1 MDGKIITFINE
12 KGGVGKTSVC
22 FNSAWE
28 LAGLGK
34 KILMIDMD
42 GQKAN
47 LTFFSGVQRSD
58 SMKTI
63 VDVLKGGVS
72 LESVAVAVKENLDL
86 IPANMAVAE
95 LGMDAKISRLRSEL
109 KVAKDKY
116 DYIFVD
122 VNPSPGWGH
131 YLSLSVSDYAVVIM
145 LPDIASLEGNSGIL
159 ESIAE
164 IQETTNT
171 RLKIS
176 GILFNRSND
185 RTNLGKQ
192 VQEVAERMAVGAG
205 TKIFDTKIP
214 QAVSLS
220 ECVATHI
227 GITDYDPGSRASEA
241 VKGFVE
247 ELEREVG

>member
-1 MDGKIITFINE
+1 MSSKVITFINE

-28 LAGLGK
+28 LASRGK
-34 KILMIDMD
+34 RILMIDMD

-63 VDVLKGGVS
+63 VDVLKGGAS
-72 LESVAVAVKENLDL
+72 LESVAVTVKENLSL
-86 IPANMAVAE
+86 IPANMAVTE
-95 LGMDAKISRLRSEL
+95 LGMDSKISRLRSEL
-109 KVAKDKY
+109 KVEKDKY
-116 DYIFVD
+116 DYIFID

-131 YLSLSVSDYAVVIM
+131 YLSLSVSDFVVVIM

-159 ESIAE
+159 ESIEE

-171 RLKIS
+171 KLKIA

-185 RTNLGKQ
+185 RTNLGRQ
-192 VQEVAERMAVGAG
+192 VQEVADRMAVGAG
-205 TKIFDTKIP
+205 TKIFNTKIP

-220 ECVATHI
+220 ECVAAHI
-227 GITDYDPGSRASEA
+227 GITEYDSGSRATKA
-241 VKGFVE
+241 VKDFVT